1 MFNHIY
7 SKIQIMSVL
16 KHDELDFKKINYN
29 KPEKQ
34 GVIYYA
40 SMNYDNKPFYL
51 QTPKMTCRNGF
62 QDVLDSKNSLLD
74 LEPVNMDY
82 SFYDSLLSLDEK
94 NIKCTFENNKDWFG
108 KNIPLE
114 IIDNMYKRNNKP
126 VKKDSKPRFSYK
138 IPMTKDKVHCQ
149 IYDQKRVCVD
159 FNKIQENTEVILI
172 LHVKGLK
179 FLKQHYYCDIY
190 VSQIKVFLDGDNKY
204 SILDNYAFNDQEEE
218 ENELKSLEKELML
231 DEDFIQGFQKEK
243 EEKEKIKKELNSAKE
258 NYEVYKNKINELESR
273 LREF

>member
-1 MFNHIY
+1 
-7 SKIQIMSVL
+7 MSIL

-34 GVIYYA
+34 GVIYY
-40 SMNYDNKPFYL
+40 SPINYDNKPFYL
-51 QTPKMTCRNGF
+51 QTPKMSCKNGF
-62 QDVLDSKNSLLD
+62 RDVLDSKNSLLD
-74 LEPVNMDY
+74 LEPINMDF
-82 SFYDSLLSLDEK
+82 SFYDSLLTLDEK
-94 NIKCTFENNKDWFG
+94 NIKCTFENNKEWFG

-126 VKKDSKPRFSYK
+126 VKKDSKPKFSFK
-138 IPMTKDKVHCQ
+138 IPLIKEKVQCQ

-159 FNKIQENTEVILI
+159 FNKINENTEVVLI

-190 VSQIKVFLDGDNKY
+190 ISQIKVFLGGDSKY
-204 SILDNYAFNDQEEE
+204 SILNEYAFNDNEEE

-243 EEKEKIKKELNSAKE
+243 EEKEKVMNQLKISKEKFESHKRE
-258 NYEVYKNKINELESR
+258 IEELESK
-273 LREF
+273 LSKF